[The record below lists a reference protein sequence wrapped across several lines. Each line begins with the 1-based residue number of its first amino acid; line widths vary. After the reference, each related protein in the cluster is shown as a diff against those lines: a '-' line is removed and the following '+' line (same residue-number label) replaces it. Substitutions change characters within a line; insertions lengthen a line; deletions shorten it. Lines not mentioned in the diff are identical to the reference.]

1 MMKTE
6 AQQTAERIFQ
16 DGLMAIVPGGY
27 PIATLLEIGD
37 ALLASPILAMAVT
50 RPSTHALDGVNL
62 LRQRFGEHML
72 IGCDMVSS
80 LEQAGAAVAAGAQF
94 LLTPHLEP
102 ALLRYAAERD
112 VLCLPGVFT
121 RRELLRALAADCHSV
136 AFYASE
142 SHGAAL
148 LEGLTRPLTPLRI
161 LARGAVTLSNIGD
174 YARAGAGAVGIGA
187 ELILGVDQSMTDLIL
202 RARQL
207 RKLWEAGLG

>member
-6 AQQTAERIFQ
+6 AQETAKRIFR
-16 DGLMAIVPGGY
+16 DGLVAIVPGGY

-37 ALLASPILAMAVT
+37 ALLASPIQAMAVT

-72 IGCDMVSS
+72 IGCDMVT
-80 LEQAGAAVAAGAQF
+80 EVEEAGAAVAAGAQF
-94 LLTPHLEP
+94 LFTPHLKAE
-102 ALLRYAAERD
+102 LLRFAAERD

-121 RRELLRALAADCHSV
+121 RRELLRALAAGCHSV
-136 AFYASE
+136 AFYASD
-142 SHGAAL
+142 SHGVAH
-148 LEGLTRPLTPLRI
+148 LERLAHPISPVRI
-161 LARGAVTLSNIGD
+161 LARGQVGLTNIGD
-174 YARAGAGAVGIGA
+174 YARAGAAGVGIGA